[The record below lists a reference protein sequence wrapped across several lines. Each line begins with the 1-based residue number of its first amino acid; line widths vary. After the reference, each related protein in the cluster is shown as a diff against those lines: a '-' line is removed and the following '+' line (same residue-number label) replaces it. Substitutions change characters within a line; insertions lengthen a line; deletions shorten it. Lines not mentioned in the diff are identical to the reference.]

1 VYLVNMRRSS
11 FRHEEITNVAVEL
24 AEQEGVGGV
33 TTAALAR
40 RLKFTEAALYRH
52 FPGKN
57 AILAAALRYL
67 GERLLATML
76 LELSPEAAGRTADVV
91 AQLERHIKRFALAGG
106 LLLEFLLHAATT
118 RGVELRDE
126 GAAFLAEYVTRI
138 EAYFGLLEETGVV
151 TEGVPPKELARLW
164 LCQLMGG
171 FVRARLLEED
181 WDPVTQPGYAA
192 FVAGLASA
200 QGVAAT

>member
-1 VYLVNMRRSS
+1 MRRSS

-24 AEQEGVGGV
+24 AEQEGVAGV

-40 RLKFTEAALYRH
+40 RLRFTEAALYRH

-76 LELSPEAAGRTADVV
+76 LELSVEAVNSGADAA
-91 AQLERHIKRFALAGG
+91 AQLERHIKRFSLGGG

-118 RGVELRDE
+118 RGPELRDE
-126 GAAFLAEYVTRI
+126 GAAFLAEYVARI
-138 EAYFGLLEETGVV
+138 EAYFEAIGNGAAV
-151 TEGVPPKELARLW
+151 TKRGIPKELARLW

-171 FVRARLLEED
+171 FVRARLLKED
-181 WDPVTQPGYAA
+181 WDPVTQPGFEA
-192 FVAGLASA
+192 FIADLVGIQSVAG
-200 QGVAAT
+200 